1 MAKLSSDP
9 NSATSQWFIN
19 LADNGGPPNNLD
31 TVNGG
36 FTVFGRVIRTGMT
49 AADKIVMG
57 PRFNFGSPFDSLP
70 LVNYEPESRQGRE
83 SCSDSRDCAD
93 PAVHIHCLEQ

>member
-1 MAKLSSDP
+1 MNRPIFSSLLALS
-9 NSATSQWFIN
+9 
-19 LADNGGPPNNLD
+19 
-31 TVNGG
+31 G
-36 FTVFGRVIRTGMT
+36 FAFAARGNVVPTVIRTGMT